1 MTIREIMS
9 TPVGKKLLINGT
21 PKVTVSIAR
30 TPRSYLDA
38 DPDGAY
44 YLYGEDVI
52 GTVLDWN
59 DPIVT
64 DCPSSLITIRKVNDS
79 NEMFFH
85 SNVIC
90 MGVTTKYSN
99 CLEDLQLASI
109 ITTPSTIYEKYK
121 SWINASPSSIEVYD
135 INGGFKF
142 NLNINIEEDNET
154 KLQKMKNH
162 YVKFVILDY
171 TTDERKVLFY
181 I

>member
-1 MTIREIMS
+1 MTVREIMS

-21 PKVTVSIAR
+21 PKVTLSIGR
-30 TPRSYLDA
+30 TPRSYLDG

-52 GTVLDWN
+52 GTVRDWN
-59 DPIVT
+59 DPIVA

-79 NEMFFH
+79 NETFFH

-90 MGVTTKYSN
+90 TGVTTKYSN

-109 ITTPSTIYEKYK
+109 ITTPNTVYEKYQ
-121 SWINASPSSIEVYD
+121 SWVNIHPRCIEAYD
-135 INGGFKF
+135 INGAFKF
-142 NLNINIEEDNET
+142 NIIDGEDNKT
-154 KLQKMKNH
+154 KLQRMKEH
-162 YVKFVILDY
+162 HVKFIIIDY
-171 TTDERKVLFY
+171 TTEDRKLLFY